1 MRLPFG
7 FNERS
12 YWEQQKYIAKLEN
25 IVREHDRADV
35 EARLKKIADQK
46 AEAEAKEAAER
57 AAAQAEHMSEAG
69 EPRGSSTTS
78 TPSSRRARAMSLWT
92 WMDSTKRSQRWV
104 GRPAM
109 TSEITAQFRRCS
121 PPLATPRCT
130 A

>member
-25 IVREHDRADV
+25 IVRERDRADV

-57 AAAQAEHMSEAG
+57 AAAQAEHIE
-69 EPRGSSTTS
+69 R
-78 TPSSRRARAMSLWT
+78 SRRASWVVHNLDAIIAEGKGNEPLDLDRIR
-92 WMDSTKRSQRWV
+92 RSDPK
-104 GRPAM
+104 GGLA
-109 TSEITAQFRRCS
+109 ARR
-121 PPLATPRCT
+121 
-130 A
+130 